1 MNFCICGKFI
11 FDKDAYT
18 SQWGKSVFNKWC
30 CKNWVPTCRRMKL
43 HLSITPY
50 TNSKWAKDKN
60 IKANTITF
68 LEVYVYM
75 YVYVYIYIH
84 AYNLLLLISF
94 TVGTVE
100 ALYTLPPNFAEI
112 PFYKRG
118 NRYQRR

>member
-1 MNFCICGKFI
+1 MPNHSMGERADF
-11 FDKDAYT
+11 
-18 SQWGKSVFNKWC
+18 QQMVFENLEIHVK
-30 CKNWVPTCRRMKL
+30 KTEVGPLYHIQKL
-43 HLSITPY
+43 TQ
-50 TNSKWAKDKN
+50 NGSKLN

-84 AYNLLLLISF
+84 TYNLLLLISF